1 MMANGARLAAALL
14 SYCEAA
20 AGRHRVATAIIEAA
34 DMVGLMELQDGMPVR
49 ILTRITTRAT
59 DLISPLAR

>member
-1 MMANGARLAAALL
+1 MANGARLAAALL

-34 DMVGLMELQDGMPVR
+34 DLARLMELQDEMPVR
-49 ILTRITTRAT
+49 ILTRITGRAT

>member
-1 MMANGARLAAALL
+1 MANGARLTAALL

-34 DMVGLMELQDGMPVR
+34 DLARLMELQDEMPVR
-49 ILTRITTRAT
+49 ILTRITGRAT